1 MIGYVLD
8 VTGTSPSLI
17 WSGPGTM
24 RGTTSPTRTDAADP
38 CALTTHRSHT
48 GVLMDLIILYIHRE
62 LTEKCSLLIMSKL
75 MISIII
81 RTK

>member
-8 VTGTSPSLI
+8 ATGTSPSLI

-38 CALTTHRSHT
+38 CALTTHRWIK
-48 GVLMDLIILYIHRE
+48 GVLMDLIIIHSQRAY
-62 LTEKCSLLIMSKL
+62 KN
-75 MISIII
+75 SIFPINNV
-81 RTK
+81 